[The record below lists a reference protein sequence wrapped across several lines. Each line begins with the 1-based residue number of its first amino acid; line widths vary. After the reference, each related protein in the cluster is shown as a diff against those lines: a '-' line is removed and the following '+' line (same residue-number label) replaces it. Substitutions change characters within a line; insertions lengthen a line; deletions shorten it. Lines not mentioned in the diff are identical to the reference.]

1 MTAFLGTAHLRE
13 GQRERERERERN
25 RRIDTVHLS
34 LALREAYIIVASR
47 DSVARWAVDGP
58 CCRVRVDDK
67 NRRRQRVATRSADC
81 IVSAFRPRYT
91 H

>member
-1 MTAFLGTAHLRE
+1 
-13 GQRERERERERN
+13 
-25 RRIDTVHLS
+25 VHLS

-81 IVSAFRPRYT
+81 IVSAFRRALYSLTGAPADT
-91 H
+91 ITADK